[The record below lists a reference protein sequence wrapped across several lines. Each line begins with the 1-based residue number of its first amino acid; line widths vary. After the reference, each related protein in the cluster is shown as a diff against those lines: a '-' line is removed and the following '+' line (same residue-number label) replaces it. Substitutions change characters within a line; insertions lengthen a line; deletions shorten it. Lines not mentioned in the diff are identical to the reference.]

1 MRNRL
6 HRVRGARAASRQR
19 KWTTRFSLVIFL
31 FAGFFASVW
40 LSDAMMAE
48 GEGQPTVQLVRLVLT
63 ATDGAARIE
72 IVADSGI
79 GENSIERFAR
89 GGETV
94 IRVRGARSLLRPAYS
109 ASDVV
114 MRTVRT
120 YSGESNGEPYVDIVI
135 AMTEGD
141 AIAPRKNFNRLVI
154 GVTNEIARARIKAA
168 QAAEAQARMDTTG
181 TRSVS
186 IDSAPVTDAVPS
198 SRPSVARSN
207 STGTTAPLVNNAAAS
222 GEQAVNNSAQLPA
235 LITAPVA
242 SEVLNSRAQPVVA
255 SQAQPPSFTFRGR
268 TLWLA
273 SAFNQKAI
281 PVDLSNARIFSWN
294 GTTYAAVPDLSGGWL
309 YVPMTLEAQ
318 GRVPGQWMPG
328 TTAAVRDEIGGHPF
342 GPGVLRPSVLLG
354 GVFDDN
360 FFYRSATGENVGLFT
375 LAPRLEFEIPGDT
388 RALRMMYEARIRRL
402 TNGNWVN
409 GQTFDLDTRSNLG
422 RYVRLA
428 FRNHFVRSALDPREF
443 DPAGEV
449 YIVGDTFMRNDGA
462 VRAEFLLNP
471 RSRLAFGAG
480 YNIVDWDEDYI
491 QGAPLFIN
499 YGELYTDIAY
509 ERDIS
514 ESTTALASFSFANT
528 NTTAPLRPEF
538 NGLNANYRYQF
549 QVGAR
554 MQITETNGLAVRAG
568 YERTDFR
575 HAPVANDY
583 NTLIFDLLYR
593 RDMTER
599 INFELAAL
607 RKTQVST
614 FNLEGG
620 NARLLSTGAKARVEG
635 RATENL
641 KLGFGLDYQ
650 QLSFPVAVVPATTGS
665 GGIPLGQ
672 FAGEYR
678 KDHLYGFSFDAGY
691 QLTELVRSSFV
702 YSFSRRDSTLPVLT
716 FNRNRLSLVLE
727 FGRRN
732 NTRGRP
738 F

>member
-1 MRNRL
+1 
-6 HRVRGARAASRQR
+6 V
-19 KWTTRFSLVIFL
+19 
-31 FAGFFASVW
+31 
-40 LSDAMMAE
+40 
-48 GEGQPTVQLVRLVLT
+48 
-63 ATDGAARIE
+63 
-72 IVADSGI
+72 
-79 GENSIERFAR
+79 
-89 GGETV
+89 
-94 IRVRGARSLLRPAYS
+94 
-109 ASDVV
+109 
-114 MRTVRT
+114 
-120 YSGESNGEPYVDIVI
+120 
-135 AMTEGD
+135 
-141 AIAPRKNFNRLVI
+141 
-154 GVTNEIARARIKAA
+154 
-168 QAAEAQARMDTTG
+168 
-181 TRSVS
+181 
-186 IDSAPVTDAVPS
+186 
-198 SRPSVARSN
+198 
-207 STGTTAPLVNNAAAS
+207 
-222 GEQAVNNSAQLPA
+222 
-235 LITAPVA
+235 
-242 SEVLNSRAQPVVA
+242 
-255 SQAQPPSFTFRGR
+255 
-268 TLWLA
+268 
-273 SAFNQKAI
+273 
-281 PVDLSNARIFSWN
+281 
-294 GTTYAAVPDLSGGWL
+294 
-309 YVPMTLEAQ
+309 
-318 GRVPGQWMPG
+318 PG

-342 GPGVLRPSVLLG
+342 GPGILRPSVLLG

-409 GQTFDLDTRSNLG
+409 GQTFDFDTRANVG

-443 DPAGEV
+443 DPSGEV

-471 RSRLAFGAG
+471 RSRLAVGLG

-499 YGELYTDIAY
+499 YNELYTDIAY

-514 ESTTALASFSFANT
+514 ESTTALASFSFINT

-538 NGLNANYRYQF
+538 NRLGGNYRYQF

-554 MQITETNGLAVRAG
+554 MQITETDGLAVRAG

-575 HAPVANDY
+575 HASVANDY

-593 RDMTER
+593 RDLTER

-620 NARLLSTGAKARVEG
+620 NARLLSTGAKARIEG
-635 RATENL
+635 RATDDL
-641 KLGFGLDYQ
+641 KLGLGLDYQ
-650 QLSFPVAVVPATTGS
+650 QLSFPVAVVPATTAS

-716 FNRNRLSLVLE
+716 FNRNRLSLVFE